1 MCKVPSVMQD
11 SKYEGSGHLEV
22 DIHGGHYSVYCV
34 SLGPMKTNS
43 RGLWF
48 HSGRSGVVPVVKAE
62 LR

>member
-1 MCKVPSVMQD
+1 MQD